1 MLVPGAAHNQSL
13 YGPGVWGEV
22 ERWIEEALELRE
34 RRMPRDVSNARL
46 RSGAAGALGGNQL
59 IRGAGLAPI
68 S

>member
-34 RRMPRDVSNARL
+34 RSRYVR
-46 RSGAAGALGGNQL
+46 
-59 IRGAGLAPI
+59 
-68 S
+68 